1 MRDIRLNPLLPK
13 VIVAICC
20 FLFLSFLAF
29 TAATGQ
35 TSDEKQN
42 QTAPTSPPPEA
53 TYVGWD
59 TCEGCHADLAA
70 AFKNNP
76 HNSKAF
82 EMKSDKACE
91 TCHGPGSAHAEEG
104 NPDLI
109 KSFKRMSASEASE
122 TCLGCHNAGMQ
133 THWMGSIHE
142 QRELGCTTCHSIHSA
157 KSTQYLLRTAK
168 VDQQCATCH
177 QDVQAAIQ
185 RTSHH
190 PIREGLMSCNDC
202 HNPHGTVTPKMIT
215 AISVNVQCYT
225 CHTEKRG
232 PFLWE
237 HPPVKENCL
246 NCHYPHGSN
255 HEKLLVEN
263 RPYLC
268 QSCHF
273 DTRHPGTLYDGSS
286 GSQASNREF
295 SRSCSNCHL
304 TIHGSN
310 HPSGWTFLR

>member
-1 MRDIRLNPLLPK
+1 MNEGQGLGLVPK
-13 VIVAICC
+13 VLLIVLS
-20 FLFLSFLAF
+20 FVSLLFLLLSGNI
-29 TAATGQ
+29 GQ
-35 TSDEKQN
+35 AQDESKQENPSVPPSD
-42 QTAPTSPPPEA
+42 A
-53 TYVGWD
+53 TYVGMD
-59 TCEGCHADLAA
+59 TCAGCHEDIVT
-70 AFKNNP
+70 AFKRNP

-82 EMKSDKACE
+82 EMKNDKSCE
-91 TCHGPGSAHAEEG
+91 SCHGPGAAHSEEG

-109 KSFKRMSASEASE
+109 KSFKRMRASEASE
-122 TCLGCHNAGMQ
+122 TCLGCHDSGPQM
-133 THWMGSIHE
+133 HWEGSIHE

-157 KSTQYLLRTAK
+157 KSKEWQLKTVRMEE
-168 VDQQCATCH
+168 QCATCH
-177 QDVQAAIQ
+177 QDVRAQIQ

-190 PIREGLMSCNDC
+190 PIREGLMFCSDC
-202 HNPHGTVTPKMIT
+202 HNPHGTDTPKMIK

-246 NCHYPHGSN
+246 NCHNPHGSN

-268 QSCHF
+268 QACHF
-273 DTRHPGTLYDGSS
+273 DTRHPGTLYDGTS

-310 HPSGWTFLR
+310 HPSGWTFTR